1 MKEGDVVLT
10 QVPQADGTLKTRP
23 ALILREMP
31 PFRDFLVCG
40 ISTQVQHAVPGF
52 DEMVSPKAP
61 DFNTSGLV
69 AESVI
74 RLGFLALL
82 PRKRVAGGIGS
93 ISPERHAR
101 LLRRLSAYLVQ
112 KVQGTPDRR
121 MELP

>member
-1 MKEGDVVLT
+1 MKEGDVVLA

-31 PFRDFLVCG
+31 VFRDFLVCG
-40 ISTQVQHAVPGF
+40 ISTQVQQAVPGF
-52 DEMVSPKAP
+52 DEVVSHEAP
-61 DFNTSGLV
+61 DFNASGLV
-69 AESVI
+69 AASVI

-82 PRKRVAGGIGS
+82 PRRKVAGGIGS

-112 KVQGTPDRR
+112 KLQGASNRR
-121 MELP
+121 MESQ